1 MEVSCKILTDA
12 ELALVE
18 REIENAEKQVDATR
32 TLIKELNASGDP
44 CDDSRGTHVDEG
56 HDSASNLL
64 KTLNQLLDA
73 HHRAISGCINF
84 TGRNDAEQQENLGND
99 AERGEVLGDD
109 FLIGRAGRAGRSG
122 GQGRR
127 GATASTPGGITARDC
142 LK

>member
-1 MEVSCKILTDA
+1 MELSCTILTDS
-12 ELALVE
+12 ELAWVE
-18 REIENAEKQVDATR
+18 REMENAEQQVDATR
-32 TLIKELNASGDP
+32 TLIEELNSVDP

-84 TGRNDAEQQENLGND
+84 TGRNDAEQQEILGND

-122 GQGRR
+122 RQGRR
-127 GATASTPGGITARDC
+127 GATASTPGGITASDC
-142 LK
+142 PE